1 MKTVFKFAA
10 VSAAVL
16 VFFVFSARQ
25 SLRPAVMAGHDAQ
38 GHVTEEVEAVTYRTR
53 LRHAGC
59 PSNGFLNAYGRPE
72 RITAYGIDKNVWPHK
87 CDGCGYTN
95 TIYDAQ
101 WPQFRRE
108 WRAVR

>member
-1 MKTVFKFAA
+1 MKKLIAVFVAGYIA
-10 VSAAVL
+10 GALSLTWVAEPWLPS
-16 VFFVFSARQ
+16 FSAK
-25 SLRPAVMAGHDAQ
+25 PVDDK
-38 GHVTEEVEAVTYRTR
+38 VTEEVEAVTYRTR

-95 TIYDAQ
+95 TIYDAS

-108 WRAVR
+108 WRAVK

>member
-1 MKTVFKFAA
+1 MKRFAFAA
-10 VSAAVL
+10 LLLAGC
-16 VFFVFSARQ
+16 SARDT
-25 SLRPAVMAGHDAQ
+25 GNT
-38 GHVTEEVEAVTYRTR
+38 VTEEVEAVMYRTR

-72 RITAYGIDKNVWPHK
+72 RITAYGIDKCVWPHK